1 MWMLVFITAIT
12 GIGFNDKVWLPFSI
26 QPAMGA
32 LIFYHAGRLMRE
44 KKVLE
49 EPVTAMPVGILVMG
63 AVMWLVT
70 IFYANLGMHANSYH
84 SLVSFLGAIAA
95 TYFIT
100 QFSKWLYRVPAL
112 GVFLN
117 WCGRNSIYIYCLHA
131 IDRINHRSD
140 QTCGSY
146 GFPTALHQGSAVV
159 CCDPAVLYPSRGS
172 AFCCGKNHCAG
183 VHTGTEEKEEK
194 RAGTAEVQTAADDET
209 APERRDTAQGKKIT
223 GGKRC

>member
-1 MWMLVFITAIT
+1 MPTVEANVSPLEGTANGIIVADGSIPYI
-12 GIGFNDKVWLPFSI
+12 GIG
-26 QPAMGA
+26 
-32 LIFYHAGRLMRE
+32 
-44 KKVLE
+44 VLE

-131 IDRINHRSD
+131 IDRTIIVPIKRVVLMV
-140 QTCGSY
+140 
-146 GFPTALHQGSAVV
+146 FPLPSTKGALLFVV
-159 CCDPAVLYPSRGS
+159 IRLCCILLGALLFVVAKIIVQEFIREQKRK
-172 AFCCGKNHCAG
+172 GKRELELQKRRQQLMMRQRRR
-183 VHTGTEEKEEK
+183 EEI
-194 RAGTAEVQTAADDET
+194 RRR
-209 APERRDTAQGKKIT
+209 ERR
-223 GGKRC
+223 